1 MAGQMISET
10 GFGWLF
16 ELGGALLAAAP
27 GLFFGGLAL
36 LFATPGLL
44 LGSLGLMAIS
54 QASLIASQVD
64 WAVIAGMGSALS
76 AAAGGLFLFSLSAM
90 MFANPFTLIGMM
102 FMVVAISAL
111 AAVMV
116 PLAASL
122 QLGADSLTN
131 FAIGLERLSAAADL
145 LSDEKLAKL
154 QKISEAM
161 AKSAAAGNVA
171 GAMASTAE
179 AAGGGGAGGGGGT
192 RKLEIDIKMNGRD
205 VAYTINKDTQIVK

>member
-1 MAGQMISET
+1 
-10 GFGWLF
+10 
-16 ELGGALLAAAP
+16 
-27 GLFFGGLAL
+27 
-36 LFATPGLL
+36 
-44 LGSLGLMAIS
+44 
-54 QASLIASQVD
+54 
-64 WAVIAGMGSALS
+64 
-76 AAAGGLFLFSLSAM
+76 
-90 MFANPFTLIGMM
+90 
-102 FMVVAISAL
+102 
-111 AAVMV
+111 
-116 PLAASL
+116 
-122 QLGADSLTN
+122 LGADSLTN